1 MKSRFSFGVAAYIL
15 CAAPLAAIEVDGLAA
30 TVGDVSILRSDVI
43 DDMRRDGT
51 PDSEYESYR
60 NQLLERQLIPKA
72 AAKNKVTM

>member
-43 DDMRRDGT
+43 DDMRRAGAT
-51 PDSEYESYR
+51 ASEYERYHKR
-60 NQLLERQLIPKA
+60 LIDRQIILKA
-72 AAKNKVTM
+72 ATKDKVTM

>member
-43 DDMRRDGT
+43 DDMRRGGGK
-51 PDSEYESYR
+51 ESG
-60 NQLLERQLIPKA
+60 
-72 AAKNKVTM
+72 